1 MRAMD
6 DASALVATEAPDR
19 PLPKLLE
26 PRQVSLRAFGAVIG
40 VELLAFATWLITDML
55 FLPCA
60 ILFAGLFAWTFIR
73 RGNAHKTITANERAR
88 ELLDLNRTDE
98 ASALLDELLA
108 SRSTPANLKPLTA
121 FLRGIVAL
129 VKGEHA
135 EARARL
141 RAVLESG
148 WLGNRRTLQSLAPS
162 VYATATLAATLDG
175 DLDAAER
182 WREQGRASAA
192 SLDRHWFVADA
203 FLLARRGEW
212 TQLLAALE
220 RNWEGI
226 EGTLSGVGIRQLQL
240 LEAYAL
246 TRLAEREDNY
256 RGVHS
261 GHEISAL
268 LHGVRPGR
276 FDYLAVNWPELR
288 EFMEAHGLLASA

>member
-1 MRAMD
+1 MD
-6 DASALVATEAPDR
+6 DASALVATNTEVNR

-40 VELLAFATWLITDML
+40 VELLAFFTWLATDL
-55 FLPCA
+55 LVLPCA

-88 ELLDLNRTDE
+88 ELLDLNRVDE
-98 ASALLDELLA
+98 AAALLDELLA

-121 FLRGIVAL
+121 FLRGLVAL

-135 EARARL
+135 EARSRL

-148 WLGNRRTLQSLAPS
+148 WLANRRTLQSLAPS
-162 VYATATLAATLDG
+162 VYATACLAATLDG
-175 DLDAAER
+175 DLEAAAS
-182 WREQGRASAA
+182 WREQGQRSAA

-203 FLLARRGEW
+203 FLLARRERW
-212 TQLLAALE
+212 TELLPTLE
-220 RNWEGI
+220 RNWDAI
-226 EGTLSGVGIRQLQL
+226 EGTVSGVGIRQLQL

-246 TRLAEREDNY
+246 TRIAEREDNY

-261 GHEISAL
+261 GHEITAL

-288 EFMEAHGLLASA
+288 EFMQAHGLLADRAR